1 MVYALLILLISAVL
15 PIAVIAMI
23 ITAIVKH
30 NKNTDSKT
38 SSIKFEKSIR
48 SIYVYIVLLALLCTI
63 IGGTIYLFNS
73 TLDLVLPEK
82 RENTSE
88 LDYYNTTYSS
98 SNNTHLNRQRNE
110 NIVGI
115 FTSSAMLVS
124 CVPLF
129 VYYNK
134 VSKKDN

>member
-1 MVYALLILLISAVL
+1 MFYALLIILLIAIL
-15 PIAVIAMI
+15 PIALITMI

-30 NKNTDSKT
+30 NKNADTK
-38 SSIKFEKSIR
+38 SSTEKFEKSIR
-48 SIYVYIVLLALLCTI
+48 SIYVYIVLICLLCTI
-63 IGGTIYLFNS
+63 IAGTIYLFNS
-73 TLDLVLPEK
+73 TLDLILPEK
-82 RENTSE
+82 DISYNNNYYIADTKTDYSARE
-88 LDYYNTTYSS
+88 
-98 SNNTHLNRQRNE
+98 RNE

>member
-1 MVYALLILLISAVL
+1 MFYALLILLLIGIL
-15 PIAVIAMI
+15 PIALITMI
-23 ITAIVKH
+23 ITAIIKH
-30 NKNTDSKT
+30 NRNTDQK
-38 SSIKFEKSIR
+38 SSTVKFEKSIR
-48 SIYVYIVLLALLCTI
+48 SIYVYIVLISLLCTI

-82 RENTSE
+82 SN
-88 LDYYNTTYSS
+88 S
-98 SNNTHLNRQRNE
+98 SNYYTITPDVLEYSTRQRNE

-115 FTSSAMLVS
+115 FTASAMLIS

-134 VSKKDN
+134 VSKKDD

>member
-1 MVYALLILLISAVL
+1 MVFALLIILLIAIL
-15 PIAVIAMI
+15 PIAIISII

-30 NKNTDSKT
+30 NKNTDQK
-38 SSIKFEKSIR
+38 SSTVKFEKSIR
-48 SIYVYIVLLALLCTI
+48 SIYVYIVLISLLCTI

-82 RENTSE
+82 SN
-88 LDYYNTTYSS
+88 S
-98 SNNTHLNRQRNE
+98 SNYYTTTPDVVGYSTRQRNKK
-110 NIVGI
+110 IVGI

>member
-1 MVYALLILLISAVL
+1 MAYALLIILLIVIL
-15 PIAVIAMI
+15 PIALIAMI

-30 NKNTDSKT
+30 NKNTDTK
-38 SSIKFEKSIR
+38 SSTVKFEKSIR
-48 SIYVYIVLLALLCTI
+48 SIYVYIVLIGLLCTI
-63 IGGTIYLFNS
+63 IAGTIYLFNS
-73 TLDLVLPEK
+73 TLDLVLPEQK
-82 RENTSE
+82 EDTHNVQ
-88 LDYYNTTYSS
+88 YYDTTYSPS
-98 SNNTHLNRQRNE
+98 KNNSNRDRNE

-124 CVPLF
+124 CIPLF

>member
-1 MVYALLILLISAVL
+1 MAYALLIILLIVIL
-15 PIAVIAMI
+15 PIALIAMI

-30 NKNTDSKT
+30 NKNTDQKYST
-38 SSIKFEKSIR
+38 AKFEKSIR
-48 SIYVYIVLLALLCTI
+48 SIYVYIVLICLLCTI
-63 IGGTIYLFNS
+63 IGWTIYLFNS

-82 RENTSE
+82 SN
-88 LDYYNTTYSS
+88 S
-98 SNNTHLNRQRNE
+98 SNYYTTTPDVVSYSTRQRNK

-129 VYYNK
+129 IYFNK
-134 VSKKDN
+134 VSKEDN

>member
-1 MVYALLILLISAVL
+1 MFYALLILLLLGIL
-15 PIAVIAMI
+15 PIALIIMI

-30 NKNTDSKT
+30 NKNTDTK
-38 SSIKFEKSIR
+38 SSTIKFEKSIR
-48 SIYVYIVLLALLCTI
+48 SIYVYIVLICLLCTI

-82 RENTSE
+82 DNSYDDNYFTSGK
-88 LDYYNTTYSS
+88 TTYYY
-98 SNNTHLNRQRNE
+98 TRQRNE

>member
-1 MVYALLILLISAVL
+1 MAYALLIILLIVIL
-15 PIAVIAMI
+15 PIALIAMI

-30 NKNTDSKT
+30 NKNTDQK
-38 SSIKFEKSIR
+38 SSTAKFEKSIR
-48 SIYVYIVLLALLCTI
+48 SIYVYIVLICLLCTI

-73 TLDLVLPEK
+73 TLDLVFPEQK
-82 RENTSE
+82 ETKS
-88 LDYYNTTYSS
+88 DIQYYDTTYSPS
-98 SNNTHLNRQRNE
+98 KSNSNRERNE

>member
-1 MVYALLILLISAVL
+1 MAYALLIILLIAIL
-15 PIAVIAMI
+15 PIALIAMI

-30 NKNTDSKT
+30 NKNTDSK
-38 SSIKFEKSIR
+38 SSTAKFEKSIR
-48 SIYVYIVLLALLCTI
+48 SIYVYIVLICLLCTI

-82 RENTSE
+82 RENNSN
-88 LDYYNTTYSS
+88 LDYYTTTHSTLNNTYS
-98 SNNTHLNRQRNE
+98 TRQRNK